1 VVHEVAPRWGEE
13 DSVTIMVTSPVLD
26 CADAE
31 SAFHEIDEV
40 CHIDGIDLRVHQ
52 QQGECLHVVLEPSSR

>member
-1 VVHEVAPRWGEE
+1 M
-13 DSVTIMVTSPVLD
+13 TIMVTSPALD

-52 QQGECLHVVLEPSSR
+52 QQGECLHVVLEPSCR